1 MFDEFI
7 AWLKLSVSD
16 TAYEYSAGM
25 WIDSPA
31 LATKKIIAVMQ
42 IGGPAPDV
50 EDRRVR
56 YRVIMLGRR
65 NTRPDMIVVRNDIY
79 ALANVAMGN
88 SVPCG
93 AAQVRALSEPMGP
106 GTTTESRNFY
116 TLDFEVLF

>member
-7 AWLKLSVSD
+7 AWLKLSIPA

-31 LATKKIIAVMQ
+31 MDQKKILAIMQ
-42 IGGPAPDV
+42 TGGPAPDV

-65 NTRPDMIVVRNDIY
+65 NTRADMIVVRNDIY

-88 SVPCG
+88 VYPCG
-93 AAQVRALSEPMGP
+93 SAQIRALMEPMGP
-106 GTTTESRNFY
+106 AVTVEGRNY
-116 TLDFEVLF
+116 YSLDFEVLF

>member
-7 AWLKLSVSD
+7 AWLKLSVPEA
-16 TAYEYSAGM
+16 AYVYSAGM
-25 WIDSPA
+25 WIDSSS
-31 LATKKIIAVMQ
+31 LATQKIIAVMQ

-56 YRVIMLGRR
+56 YRVIMLGKR
-65 NTRPDMIVVRNDIY
+65 NTRTDMIVVRNDIY

-88 SVPCG
+88 TVPCG

-106 GTTTESRNFY
+106 GSTTENRQFY